1 MKKRV
6 SLKEKGSLIP
16 IIINILVIL
25 LSGVIPIFLSEF
37 SAITYIILIP
47 ILFIVLGVLTQI
59 KNRNIFILAI
69 ITLIPL
75 GVLMFLGRG
84 LEILVYLVFYMT
96 AVGVAYLITAIT
108 RNVLKEYSKLYN

>member
-6 SLKEKGSLIP
+6 SLEDKGSLLP

-25 LSGVIPIFLSEF
+25 LSGAIPIFLSEF
-37 SAITYIILIP
+37 SAIIYIILAP

-75 GVLMFLGRG
+75 GILMFIGRG

-96 AVGVAYLITAIT
+96 AIGIAYLITAII
-108 RNVLKEYSKLYN
+108 RNILKEYV